1 MYNIFVINGQ
11 GGCGKDTFI
20 SMVSQ
25 IIGGEKV
32 YNISTVD
39 LVKEYAR
46 KFGWKGTKTNED
58 RKALSDLKDIMTLW
72 EDIPFKD
79 VVYKVQAKIDIW
91 KIKNNEEGF
100 IFIHCREPEEI
111 TRLCKELN
119 AKSLLIIRENK
130 ELFFNHADDN
140 VYNYKYDYEID
151 NNGSLNELAQK
162 AILFIRKIRAKE

>member
-72 EDIPFKD
+72 GDIPFKD
-79 VVYKVQAKIDIW
+79 VVYKVQAKIDVW
-91 KIKNNEEGF
+91 KIKKLEEGF